1 MISHKNK
8 DNKNEYDGMK
18 QQEIADALGI
28 SRIAVQQIEKR
39 AIRKFKKELAKR
51 LLAVQDL
58 LWHRKNNRKK
68 NVNEENVEKKNETI
82 SREQV
87 VLWAY
92 EAGFQSS
99 FVRGEVTRFET
110 LVNLVKKY
118 MERDYK

>member
-58 LWHRKNNRKK
+58 L
-68 NVNEENVEKKNETI
+68 
-82 SREQV
+82 
-87 VLWAY
+87 
-92 EAGFQSS
+92 
-99 FVRGEVTRFET
+99 
-110 LVNLVKKY
+110 
-118 MERDYK
+118 